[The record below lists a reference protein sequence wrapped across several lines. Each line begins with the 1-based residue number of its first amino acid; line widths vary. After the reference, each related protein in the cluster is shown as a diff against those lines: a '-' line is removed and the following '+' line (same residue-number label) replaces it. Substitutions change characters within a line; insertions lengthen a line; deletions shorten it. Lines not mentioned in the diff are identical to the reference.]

1 MNALNLTLSTLNQTQ
16 RFGALLAGILQP
28 GDRLLLVGEIGA
40 GKTTLARAI
49 GAALQADPPLTS
61 PTFVLMSQH
70 HGTMPIWHG
79 DAYRLPDG
87 SDPLAH
93 GLIDERQAS
102 GLTIMEWP
110 NLLRWPTSDVSAAQ
124 ITITLQPGVSE
135 EQRIVQIAW
144 DDAARLEGL
153 QKALRAAGL
162 ELHDA

>member
-1 MNALNLTLSTLNQTQ
+1 MSALSLTLSTREQTQ
-16 RFGALLAGILQP
+16 QLGALLAGLAQP
-28 GDRLLLVGEIGA
+28 GDRLFLIGEIGA

-49 GAALQADPPLTS
+49 GATLQADPPLTS
-61 PTFVLMSQH
+61 PTFVLMSEH

-93 GLIDERQAS
+93 GLIDERQSS

-110 NLLRWPTSDVSAAQ
+110 NLLRWPTSGGGAAQ
-124 ITITLQPGVSE
+124 ITITLQPGASE

-144 DDAARLEGL
+144 DDAARLERL

-162 ELHDA
+162 EFHDA

>member
-1 MNALNLTLSTLNQTQ
+1 MSVLRLTLSALDQTQ
-16 RFGALLAGILQP
+16 QVGALLAGLLEP
-28 GDRLLLVGEIGA
+28 GDRLFLIGEIGA

-49 GAALQADPPLTS
+49 GATLQADPPLTS
-61 PTFVLMSQH
+61 PTFVLMSEH

-102 GLTIMEWP
+102 GLTIMEWS
-110 NLLRWPTSDVSAAQ
+110 NLLRWPTSGGGAAQ
-124 ITITLQPGVSE
+124 ITITLQPGVNE

-144 DDAARLEGL
+144 DDAPRLERL
-153 QKALRAAGL
+153 QKALRAVGL
-162 ELHDA
+162 ELHGA

>member
-1 MNALNLTLSTLNQTQ
+1 MSALNLTLSTLERTQ
-16 RFGALLAGILQP
+16 QFGALLAGLLQP
-28 GDRLLLVGEIGA
+28 GDRLFLIGEIGA

-61 PTFVLMSQH
+61 PTFVLMSEH

-93 GLIDERQAS
+93 GLIDERQAR

-110 NLLRWPTSDVSAAQ
+110 NLLNWPTNGGGVAQ
-124 ITITLQPGVSE
+124 ITIALQPGATE
-135 EQRIVQIAW
+135 EQRIAQVDWA
-144 DDAARLEGL
+144 DAVRH
-153 QKALRAAGL
+153 QRLRAACN
-162 ELHDA
+162 ASRRR

>member
-1 MNALNLTLSTLNQTQ
+1 VSALNLTLSTLDQTQ
-16 RFGALLAGILQP
+16 RFGALLAGLLQP
-28 GDRLLLVGEIGA
+28 GDRLFLVGEIGA

-49 GAALQADPPLTS
+49 GATLQADPPLTS
-61 PTFVLMSQH
+61 PTFVLMSEH

-102 GLTIMEWP
+102 GLTIMEWS
-110 NLLRWPTSDVSAAQ
+110 NLLNWPTSGGGVAQ
-124 ITITLQPGVSE
+124 ITITLQPGVME
-135 EQRIVQIAW
+135 EQRIAQIAW
-144 DDAARLEGL
+144 DDAARLERL

>member
-1 MNALNLTLSTLNQTQ
+1 VSALNLTLSTLDQTQ
-16 RFGALLAGILQP
+16 QFGALLAGLLQP
-28 GDRLLLVGEIGA
+28 GDRLFLIGEIGA

-61 PTFVLMSQH
+61 PTFVLISEHLGM
-70 HGTMPIWHG
+70 MPIWHG

-87 SDPLAH
+87 SDPLAL

-110 NLLRWPTSDVSAAQ
+110 NLLHWPTSGGGAAQ
-124 ITITLQPGVSE
+124 ITISLQSGVTE

-144 DDAARLEGL
+144 DDAARLERL
-153 QKALRAAGL
+153 KEALRAVGL

>member
-1 MNALNLTLSTLNQTQ
+1 
-16 RFGALLAGILQP
+16 
-28 GDRLLLVGEIGA
+28 
-40 GKTTLARAI
+40 
-49 GAALQADPPLTS
+49 
-61 PTFVLMSQH
+61 MSEH
-70 HGTMPIWHG
+70 HGAMPIWHG
-79 DAYRLPDG
+79 DAYRLSDG

-124 ITITLQPGVSE
+124 ITISLRSGASE

-144 DDAARLEGL
+144 DDAARLERL
-153 QKALRAAGL
+153 QNALRAAGL

>member
-1 MNALNLTLSTLNQTQ
+1 MSALNLTLSTLDQTQ
-16 RFGALLAGILQP
+16 RFGALLAGLLQP
-28 GDRLLLVGEIGA
+28 GDRLFLVGEIGA

-49 GAALQADPPLTS
+49 GATLQADPPLTS
-61 PTFVLMSQH
+61 PTFVLMSEH

-124 ITITLQPGVSE
+124 ITITLQHGVSE

>member
-1 MNALNLTLSTLNQTQ
+1 VSALNLTLSTLEQTQ
-16 RFGALLAGILQP
+16 QLGALLAGLAQP
-28 GDRLLLVGEIGA
+28 GDRLFLIGEIGA

-49 GAALQADPPLTS
+49 GATLQADPPLTS
-61 PTFVLMSQH
+61 PTFVLMSEHQ
-70 HGTMPIWHG
+70 GTMPIWHG

-110 NLLRWPTSDVSAAQ
+110 NLLNWPTSGGGVAQ
-124 ITITLQPGVSE
+124 ITITLQPGASE
-135 EQRIVQIAW
+135 EQRIAQIAW
-144 DDAARLEGL
+144 DDAARLERL
-153 QKALRAAGL
+153 REALHAAGL

>member
-1 MNALNLTLSTLNQTQ
+1 MSALKLTLSTLEQTQ
-16 RFGALLAGILQP
+16 QLGALLAGLAQP
-28 GDRLLLVGEIGA
+28 GDRFFLIGEMGA
-40 GKTTLARAI
+40 GKATLARAI
-49 GAALQADPPLTS
+49 GATLQADPPLTS
-61 PTFVLMSQH
+61 PTFVLMSEH

-110 NLLRWPTSDVSAAQ
+110 NLLNWPTSGGGVAQ
-124 ITITLQPGVSE
+124 ITITLQPGASE
-135 EQRIVQIAW
+135 EQRIAQIAW
-144 DDAARLEGL
+144 DDAARLERL
-153 QKALRAAGL
+153 REALHAAGL

>member
-1 MNALNLTLSTLNQTQ
+1 VSALNLTLSTLDQTQ
-16 RFGALLAGILQP
+16 QFGALLAGLLQP
-28 GDRLLLVGEIGA
+28 GDRLFLIGEIGA

-49 GAALQADPPLTS
+49 GATLQADPPLTS
-61 PTFVLMSQH
+61 PTFVLMSEH
-70 HGTMPIWHG
+70 HGMMPIWHG

>member
-49 GAALQADPPLTS
+49 GFALQADPPLTS

>member
-1 MNALNLTLSTLNQTQ
+1 MSALNLTLSTLKQTQ
-16 RFGALLAGILQP
+16 RFGALLAGLLGP
-28 GDRLLLVGEIGA
+28 GDRLFLIGEIGA

-49 GAALQADPPLTS
+49 GASLQADPPLTS
-61 PTFVLMSQH
+61 PTFVLMSEH

-102 GLTIMEWP
+102 GLTMMEWP

-124 ITITLQPGVSE
+124 ITITLQPGVTE
-135 EQRIVQIAW
+135 EQRIAQVDWA
-144 DDAARLEGL
+144 DAVRHQRLRD
-153 QKALRAAGL
+153 ALRAAGL
-162 ELHDA
+162 EPHDV

>member
-1 MNALNLTLSTLNQTQ
+1 MSALNLTLSTLDQTQ
-16 RFGALLAGILQP
+16 RFGALLAGLLQP
-28 GDRLLLVGEIGA
+28 GDRLFLVGEIGA

-49 GAALQADPPLTS
+49 GATLQADPPLTS
-61 PTFVLMSQH
+61 PTFVLMSEH

-87 SDPLAH
+87 SDPLAR

-110 NLLRWPTSDVSAAQ
+110 NLLRWPTSDVSKAQ
-124 ITITLQPGVSE
+124 ITISLRSGASE

-144 DDAARLEGL
+144 DDAARRERL
-153 QKALRAAGL
+153 QNALRAAGL

>member
-1 MNALNLTLSTLNQTQ
+1 MSALNLTLSTLEQTQ
-16 RFGALLAGILQP
+16 QLGALLAGLAQP
-28 GDRLLLVGEIGA
+28 GDRLFLIGEIGA

-49 GAALQADPPLTS
+49 GATLQADPPLTS
-61 PTFVLMSQH
+61 PTFVLMSEH

-110 NLLRWPTSDVSAAQ
+110 NLLRWPTSGGGAAQ

-135 EQRIVQIAW
+135 EQRIAQIAW
-144 DDAARLEGL
+144 DDAARLERL

-162 ELHDA
+162 ELHVA

>member
-1 MNALNLTLSTLNQTQ
+1 MSALNLTLSTLEQTQ
-16 RFGALLAGILQP
+16 QLGALLAGLAQP
-28 GDRLLLVGEIGA
+28 GDRLFLIGEIGA
-40 GKTTLARAI
+40 GKTTLARVI
-49 GAALQADPPLTS
+49 GATLQADPPLTS
-61 PTFVLMSQH
+61 PTFVLMSEH

-93 GLIDERQAS
+93 GLIDERQVS

-110 NLLRWPTSDVSAAQ
+110 NLLHWPTSGGGAAQ
-124 ITITLQPGVSE
+124 ITISLQPGLTE

-144 DDAARLEGL
+144 DDAARLERL
-153 QKALRAAGL
+153 KEALRAVGL

>member
-1 MNALNLTLSTLNQTQ
+1 VSALNLTLSTLEQTQ
-16 RFGALLAGILQP
+16 QLGALLAGLAQP
-28 GDRLLLVGEIGA
+28 GDRLFLVGEIGA

-49 GAALQADPPLTS
+49 GATLQADPPLTS
-61 PTFVLMSQH
+61 PTFVLMSEHQ
-70 HGTMPIWHG
+70 GTMPIWHG

-110 NLLRWPTSDVSAAQ
+110 NLLRWPTSGGGAAQ
-124 ITITLQPGVSE
+124 ITITLRPGASE
-135 EQRIVQIAW
+135 EQRIAQIAW
-144 DDAARLEGL
+144 DDAARLERL
-153 QKALRAAGL
+153 REALHAAGL

>member
-1 MNALNLTLSTLNQTQ
+1 MSALNLTLSKLEQTQ
-16 RFGALLAGILQP
+16 QLGALLAGLAQP
-28 GDRLLLVGEIGA
+28 GDRLFLIGEIGA

-49 GAALQADPPLTS
+49 GATLQADPPLTS
-61 PTFVLMSQH
+61 PTFVLMSEH

-110 NLLRWPTSDVSAAQ
+110 NLLNWPTSGGGVAQ
-124 ITITLQPGVSE
+124 ITITLQPGASE
-135 EQRIVQIAW
+135 EQRIAQIAW
-144 DDAARLEGL
+144 DDAARLERL
-153 QKALRAAGL
+153 REALHAAGL

>member
-1 MNALNLTLSTLNQTQ
+1 MSALNLTLSTLDRTQ
-16 RFGALLAGILQP
+16 QFGALLAGLLEP
-28 GDRLLLVGEIGA
+28 GDRLFLIGEIGA

-61 PTFVLMSQH
+61 PTFVLMSEH

-102 GLTIMEWP
+102 GLTMMEWP

-124 ITITLQPGVSE
+124 ITITLQPGVTE
-135 EQRIVQIAW
+135 EQRIAQVDWA
-144 DDAARLEGL
+144 DAVRH
-153 QKALRAAGL
+153 QRFRDALRAAGL
-162 ELHDA
+162 EPHDV

>member
-124 ITITLQPGVSE
+124 ITISLQAGVTE
-135 EQRIVQIAW
+135 EQRIAQIAW
-144 DDAARLEGL
+144 TDAVRLERL
-153 QKALRAAGL
+153 QNALRAAGL

>member
-1 MNALNLTLSTLNQTQ
+1 MSVLSLTLSTLEQTQ
-16 RFGALLAGILQP
+16 QLGALLAGLAQP
-28 GDRLLLVGEIGA
+28 GDRLFLIGEIGA

-49 GAALQADPPLTS
+49 GATLQADPPLTS
-61 PTFVLMSQH
+61 PTFVLMSEH

-144 DDAARLEGL
+144 DDAARLERL

>member
-1 MNALNLTLSTLNQTQ
+1 MSALNLTLSTLDRTQ
-16 RFGALLAGILQP
+16 QFGALLAGLLRP
-28 GDRLLLVGEIGA
+28 GDRLFLIGEIGA

-61 PTFVLMSQH
+61 PTFVLMSEH

-110 NLLRWPTSDVSAAQ
+110 NLLNWPPSSAVSAGPPPWKGTCSISMPAAAVN
-124 ITITLQPGVSE
+124 IAMGVCSAEKLPAE
-135 EQRIVQIAW
+135 E
-144 DDAARLEGL
+144 
-153 QKALRAAGL
+153 
-162 ELHDA
+162 